1 MLLRRTNMK
10 KILITGGSGGL
21 GKAIAQELAKNNKV
35 IIVSTNEEKCKQTA
49 KALKCD
55 YYVCDVSDYCQVE
68 KMIKKIG
75 KVDVL
80 INNAGLWIQEEL
92 DLNDFARI
100 QKVVEVNLLGVIN
113 CTKACLPVMKK
124 SQSGQII
131 NINSQAGINYKKERV
146 VYNASKWGVTG
157 FSKSLEDEVKKYGI
171 KVTDIMP
178 GKMKT
183 DMFKKMNIEKSMAD
197 GLDTKEVA
205 KLIRFIL
212 SLPKDVNI
220 PEVGIKNILN

>member
-1 MLLRRTNMK
+1 MK
-10 KILITGGSGGL
+10 KILITGGSDGL
-21 GKAIAQELAKNNKV
+21 GKSIAQELVKDNKV
-35 IIVSTNEEKCKQTA
+35 IIVATDEQKLKQTA
-49 KALKCD
+49 KMLNCE
-55 YYVCDVSDYCQVE
+55 YCVCDVSNYNQVE
-68 KMIKKIG
+68 KMIEKIG
-75 KVDVL
+75 EIDVL

-92 DLNDFARI
+92 VENDFERI

-113 CTKACLPVMKK
+113 CTKACLPAMKK
-124 SQSGQII
+124 NGMGNII

-183 DMFKKMNIEKSMAD
+183 DMFKKMNIEKSMNDA
-197 GLDTKEVA
+197 LDTKEVA

-212 SLPKDVNI
+212 DLPKDVNI
-220 PEVGIKNILN
+220 PEVGIKNIFN

>member
-1 MLLRRTNMK
+1 MK
-10 KILITGGSGGL
+10 KILITGGSDGL
-21 GKAIAQELAKNNKV
+21 GKTIAQELAKDNKV
-35 IIVSTNEEKCKQTA
+35 IIVSNNEEKLQQTA
-49 KALKCD
+49 KSLKCE
-55 YYVCDVSDYCQVE
+55 YYACDVSNYAQVE

-75 KVDVL
+75 KIDVL

-92 DLNDFARI
+92 DFNDFDRI
-100 QKVVEVNLLGVIN
+100 QKVIEVNLLGVIN
-113 CTKACLPVMKK
+113 CSKAVLPSMKK
-124 SQSGQII
+124 SGGGNII

-157 FSKSLEDEVKKYGI
+157 FSKSLEDEIKKYGI

-183 DMFKKMNIEKSMAD
+183 EMFKKMNIEKSMDDA
-197 GLDTKEVA
+197 LDTKEVA